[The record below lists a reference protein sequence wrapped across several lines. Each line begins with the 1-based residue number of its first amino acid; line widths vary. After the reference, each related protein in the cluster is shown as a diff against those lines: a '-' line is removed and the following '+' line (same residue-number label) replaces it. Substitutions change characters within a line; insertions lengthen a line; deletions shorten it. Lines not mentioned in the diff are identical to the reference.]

1 MRKLLKDSI
10 IIFRK
15 QSFHWSQN
23 WVHFLGLI
31 FQTEIAHKFLDTQK
45 NNACIMNWRRYSNG
59 ETKQRLKI
67 CLTISKT
74 PYYYTRNTF
83 STQKKKIISMWSYIG
98 TLFGYLYGLAI
109 SPFAYINQ
117 KLVNKMSAIKHQ
129 ILLCWGYNILGR
141 LLHLKDCFIK
151 MSPSYMILLPL
162 LPSPFSLNLK
172 YSLNH
177 LNLI

>member
-15 QSFHWSQN
+15 QSFHRSQN

-31 FQTEIAHKFLDTQK
+31 FQIEIAHKFLDTHK

-83 STQKKKIISMWSYIG
+83 SPHTHTHKKKIISMWSYIG
-98 TLFGYLYGLAI
+98 TFFGYLYGLAI
-109 SPFAYINQ
+109 SLFAYIDQ
-117 KLVNKMSAIKHQ
+117 KLVNKISAIKHQ
-129 ILLCWGYNILGR
+129 ILVLRI
-141 LLHLKDCFIK
+141 
-151 MSPSYMILLPL
+151 
-162 LPSPFSLNLK
+162 
-172 YSLNH
+172 
-177 LNLI
+177 